1 MGLGFA
7 LCMGLFDLIFEGSVN
22 LWKSLFHMI
31 FFGTTMTLVFELG
44 HIYAYLRFLHP
55 QYVLPLRQSVF
66 KLQQTRTHEDLKRF
80 IR

>member
-55 QYVLPLRQSVF
+55 QYVLPLRPVSY
-66 KLQQTRTHEDLKRF
+66 THLDVYKRQLVW
-80 IR
+80 